1 MTKIEEYRDKLKTL
15 DDWIPFLKANS
26 NLPGPRGN
34 LELAFAAAHT
44 STIHQMELM
53 LAEDSPDVVENS
65 PEVFVVFCGVVALGV
80 HYKPGNNQQISTLKY
95 YANDSRW
102 RIRESV
108 AMALQEI
115 GKRDMQLLLS
125 ELKGW
130 MDGPYLQLRAVAAGL
145 CEPVLLHE
153 HSFAG
158 QVLEILDQ
166 ITTRI
171 QEGPLNDKDGY
182 IALQKGLSYCWS
194 VAACAYPE
202 KGKRL
207 MEKWMSS
214 TQPGIRKIMV
224 ENLKKNRLM
233 KMDAG
238 WVEGCLKTMSK

>member
-1 MTKIEEYRDKLKTL
+1 MTKVEEFSDRLKTL

-34 LELAFAAAHT
+34 LELAYSAAHT
-44 STIHQMELM
+44 STIYQMELM

-80 HYKPGNNQQISTLKY
+80 HYKPGNNQQISTLRH

-125 ELKGW
+125 VLQNW
-130 MDGPYLQLRAVAAGL
+130 MNGPYLQLRAIAAGL
-145 CEPVLLHE
+145 CESVLLQKL
-153 HSFAG
+153 SVTG
-158 QVLEILDQ
+158 QFLEMLDQ

-171 QEGPLNDKDGY
+171 QEGPLDDKDGY
-182 IALQKGLSYCWS
+182 FALQKGLSYCWS

-214 TQPGIRKIMV
+214 NQPGIRKIMG
-224 ENLKKNRLM
+224 ENLRKNRLI
-233 KMDAG
+233 KMSAA
-238 WVEGCLKTMSK
+238 WVEGCLKIMSK

>member
-1 MTKIEEYRDKLKTL
+1 MTIVEEYSGKLKTL
-15 DDWIPFLKANS
+15 GDWVPFLKSNS

-34 LELAFAAAHT
+34 LELAYAAAHT

-53 LAEDSPDVVENS
+53 LAEDSPEVVENS
-65 PEVFVVFCGVVALGV
+65 PEVFVVFCGVVAIGV
-80 HYKPGNNQQISTLKY
+80 HFIPGNIAQISTLKH

-115 GKRDMQLLLS
+115 GKNDIQLLLS
-125 ELKGW
+125 ELKNW

-153 HSFAG
+153 FSVTG
-158 QVLEILDQ
+158 QVLELLDQ
-166 ITTRI
+166 ITVRI
-171 QEGPLNDKDGY
+171 QEGPQADKDGY
-182 IALQKGLSYCWS
+182 IALQKGLSCWS

-202 KGKRL
+202 KGKTL
-207 MEKWMSS
+207 MEKWMTSN
-214 TQPGIRKIMV
+214 QPGIRKILV
-224 ENLKKNRLM
+224 ENLKKNRLI
-233 KMDAG
+233 KMDAV

>member
-1 MTKIEEYRDKLKTL
+1 MTKVEDYSLVLSTL
-15 DDWIPFLKANS
+15 NDWIPFLKANS

-34 LELAFAAAHT
+34 LELANAAAHT
-44 STIHQMELM
+44 STAQQMELM
-53 LAEDSPDVVENS
+53 LAQDSTAVVENS
-65 PEVFVVFCGVVALGV
+65 PEVFVVFCGVAALGV
-80 HYKPGNNQQISTLKY
+80 HFIRGNKQQISTLKH

-125 ELKGW
+125 EVENW
-130 MDGPYLQLRAVAAGL
+130 MDGPFLQLRAIAAGL
-145 CEPVLLHE
+145 CEPILLQE
-153 HSFAG
+153 LSVTG
-158 QVLEILDQ
+158 RVLEILDQ

-171 QEGPLNDKDGY
+171 PDGSKDDKDGF

-202 KGKRL
+202 KGKSL

-214 TQPGIRKIMV
+214 NQPGIRKIMV

-233 KMDAG
+233 KMDAV
-238 WVEGCLKTMSK
+238 WVENCLKVLNK